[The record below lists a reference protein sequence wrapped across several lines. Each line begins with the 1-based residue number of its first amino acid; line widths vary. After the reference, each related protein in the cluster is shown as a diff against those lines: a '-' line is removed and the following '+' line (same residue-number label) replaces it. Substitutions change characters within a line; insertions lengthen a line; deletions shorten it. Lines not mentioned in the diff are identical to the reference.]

1 MGSTKRFFWN
11 IIASGLSTDHD
22 IEVLRKIVL
31 LNLLIILGSF
41 FLSLLGTI
49 AFFEADYLLGLIDLT
64 IALFIIGLAIYL
76 RRKKNHYLVS
86 LVGTITIGIF
96 YSFLI
101 AYGGGSNTTYVW
113 LFTYPLISLFLL
125 GSKLGSVMSFLLLGM
140 AAVVFTLSAN
150 FAFLA
155 SYSLDLKI
163 RFIPAYMTVYLFSY
177 IMEKI
182 RSIVHNRLKSTN
194 LTIEKAFEEIQERT
208 VQLAE
213 SNQELQD
220 EISERKRIEKALRDS
235 ESFLEDVIESIQDG
249 ISVLSSDLTI
259 RHVNSVMEKWY
270 KDNMPLVGKKCFN
283 CYHNHD
289 RPCNPCPSMRALQ
302 SGRTESDLVPGKPGS
317 PIEWLEL
324 FSFPIIDREKG
335 EITGVVEFVRDIT
348 ERKKVRQLQAR
359 LQQAEKM
366 EAIGTLAGG
375 VAHDLNN
382 VLSGIVSYPD
392 LLLMQIEDDS
402 PLRKPLVTIQN
413 SGKKAAA
420 IVQDLLTLARRGVAV
435 NEVINLNAIINDY
448 FKSPELE
455 RLKSFHTNIHINVN
469 LEPDLLNI
477 KGSAIHLSKTIMN
490 LVSNAA
496 EAMPDGGEITIT
508 TENRYV
514 DTPPTRGNSDLKEG
528 DYIVLSVAD
537 TGVGIHPND
546 RKRIFEPFYT
556 KKKMGRS
563 GTGLG
568 MAVVWGAV
576 KDHKGFIDI
585 RGAEVKGTMI
595 TIYLPVTREILP
607 VNDSTP
613 SIDVYRGQGES
624 ILVIDDVKEQR
635 EIASGLLNELGYTV
649 SSVSSGEEAIAY
661 MQANSAD
668 LLLLDMIMTGFDGLE
683 TYQRILEKHPNQKAI
698 IASGYSETNRVKMV
712 QRLGAGQYL
721 KKPYTLENIGLAVKQ
736 ELEK

>member
-1 MGSTKRFFWN
+1 
-11 IIASGLSTDHD
+11 
-22 IEVLRKIVL
+22 
-31 LNLLIILGSF
+31 
-41 FLSLLGTI
+41 
-49 AFFEADYLLGLIDLT
+49 
-64 IALFIIGLAIYL
+64 
-76 RRKKNHYLVS
+76 
-86 LVGTITIGIF
+86 
-96 YSFLI
+96 
-101 AYGGGSNTTYVW
+101 
-113 LFTYPLISLFLL
+113 
-125 GSKLGSVMSFLLLGM
+125 
-140 AAVVFTLSAN
+140 
-150 FAFLA
+150 
-155 SYSLDLKI
+155 
-163 RFIPAYMTVYLFSY
+163 
-177 IMEKI
+177 
-182 RSIVHNRLKSTN
+182 
-194 LTIEKAFEEIQERT
+194 
-208 VQLAE
+208 
-213 SNQELQD
+213 
-220 EISERKRIEKALRDS
+220 
-235 ESFLEDVIESIQDG
+235 
-249 ISVLSSDLTI
+249 
-259 RHVNSVMEKWY
+259 
-270 KDNMPLVGKKCFN
+270 
-283 CYHNHD
+283 
-289 RPCNPCPSMRALQ
+289 MRALQ
-302 SGRTESDLVPGKPGS
+302 SGKTESDLVPGKPGS

-348 ERKKVRQLQAR
+348 ERKKVRQLQTR

-435 NEVINLNAIINDY
+435 NEVVNLNAIINDY

-469 LEPDLLNI
+469 LDPDLLNI

-508 TENRYV
+508 TKNRYV
-514 DTPPTRGNSDLKEG
+514 DTRPTRGNSDLKEG

-537 TGVGIHPND
+537 TGVGIPPKD
-546 RKRIFEPFYT
+546 RERIFEPFYT

-563 GTGLG
+563 GTGHG

-698 IASGYSETNRVKMV
+698 IASGFSETNRVKMV